1 MNSGPP
7 LEEPALR
14 APPACLSE
22 LPADGEASA
31 LQLIR
36 SRGRARS
43 GRAAGPGARG
53 RRRIATVALGG
64 ITIVIAALHA
74 CLLYDIFSP

>member
-14 APPACLSE
+14 APLASLSE

-31 LQLIR
+31 L
-36 SRGRARS
+36 SGPVDVRG
-43 GRAAGPGARG
+43 
-53 RRRIATVALGG
+53 V
-64 ITIVIAALHA
+64 V
-74 CLLYDIFSP
+74 